1 MHSATVPVSRF
12 MVTIITGDESL
23 RLTNVFPDYGAL
35 KFILDVPYMVYY
47 YAKDTP
53 AFTSVQ

>member
-1 MHSATVPVSRF
+1 